1 VEGELYW
8 DGGILSNTPVEAVFD
23 DNPRRNGLVFA
34 VHVWN
39 PHGAEPQTIADV
51 LSRQKDV
58 QYASRTQAHITR
70 QKQLHRLRH
79 VVAELA
85 AKLPPELRARDDVRA
100 LAAYGC
106 VTKMHVVRLL
116 APPVGADDQSKDIDF
131 SPASIKK
138 RWQAGY
144 QETRSV
150 IERAPWRLP
159 SDPLEGFILHEVAPD
174 MAITTS

>member
-1 VEGELYW
+1 
-8 DGGILSNTPVEAVFD
+8 VEAVFD

-39 PHGAEPQTIADV
+39 PHGPEPDSIAEV
-51 LSRQKDV
+51 LNRQKDV
-58 QYASRTQAHITR
+58 QYASRTLAHILR

-79 VVAELA
+79 VIAELA
-85 AKLPPELRARDDVRA
+85 THLPADIRQRDDVRA

-116 APPVGADDQSKDIDF
+116 APPVGANDSSKDIDF
-131 SPASIKK
+131 SPAGIKA

-144 QETRSV
+144 RETRSV
-150 IERAPWRLP
+150 IERAPWRAP
-159 SDPLEGFILHEVAPD
+159 SDPLEGFVLHEVAPD
-174 MAITTS
+174 LAITTS